1 MASSIAV
8 LSRCVCRQA
17 GPAIPVKGKKIKYPD
32 CAILVFSKAPVVG
45 QVNTRLVPY
54 ITAEQAASLHEE
66 LTHNRLRMC
75 TTADLCDVQLWCSPD
90 TRHPFFFDCRQR
102 YGVQLHTQN
111 GNDLGE
117 RMSAALQT
125 MLGRYKK
132 IIIIGTDAP
141 ALDIDTIDA
150 VVNQLEHSDI
160 VLVPAEDGGYV
171 LLGASKHHQDLLV
184 DVPWGTESV
193 LASTVCNIERL
204 GLSYSLL
211 GECWD
216 VDRPEDLERYKSWLV
231 TT

>member
-1 MASSIAV
+1 M
-8 LSRCVCRQA
+8 RDQTT
-17 GPAIPVKGKKIKYPD
+17 KYPD

-54 ITAEQAASLHEE
+54 ITAEQAACLHEE
-66 LTHNRLRMC
+66 LTRDRLRMC
-75 TTADLCDVQLWCSPD
+75 TTAHLCDVQLWCSPD
-90 TRHPFFFDCRQR
+90 TSHPFFSDCSQR
-102 YGVQLHTQN
+102 YGVRLQTQT
-111 GNDLGE
+111 GNNLGE
-117 RMSAALQT
+117 RISAALQT
-125 MLGRYKK
+125 MLDRYKK

-150 VVNQLEHSDI
+150 VVDQLEHSDI

-184 DVPWGTESV
+184 DVQWGTQSV
-193 LASTVCNIERL
+193 LASTVRNIERL

-216 VDRPEDLERYKSWLV
+216 VDRPEDLERYRNWLV
-231 TT
+231 TTSSG

>member
-1 MASSIAV
+1 MKV
-8 LSRCVCRQA
+8 QR
-17 GPAIPVKGKKIKYPD
+17 IKYPD

-66 LTHNRLRMC
+66 LTHDRLRMC
-75 TTADLCDVQLWCSPD
+75 TTADLCDVELWCSPD

-102 YGVQLHTQN
+102 YGVQLQTQN

-150 VVNQLEHSDI
+150 VVSQLEHSDI

-184 DVPWGTESV
+184 DVPWGTEGV
-193 LASTVCNIERL
+193 LASTVRNIERL

-216 VDRPEDLERYKSWLV
+216 VDRPEDLERYRALRQL
-231 TT
+231 

>member
-1 MASSIAV
+1 
-8 LSRCVCRQA
+8 
-17 GPAIPVKGKKIKYPD
+17 VKGKKIKYPD

-216 VDRPEDLERYKSWLV
+216 VDRPEDLERYRALRQL
-231 TT
+231 

>member
-1 MASSIAV
+1 M
-8 LSRCVCRQA
+8 
-17 GPAIPVKGKKIKYPD
+17 KGQRIKYPD

-66 LTHNRLRMC
+66 LTHDRLRMC
-75 TTADLCDVQLWCSPD
+75 TTADLCDVELWCSPD

-102 YGVQLHTQN
+102 YGVQLQTQI

-117 RMSAALQT
+117 RMSAALQM

-184 DVPWGTESV
+184 DVPWGTEGV
-193 LASTVCNIERL
+193 LASTVRNIERL

-216 VDRPEDLERYKSWLV
+216 VDRPEDLERYMALKALPQV
-231 TT
+231 